1 MKKLILFGSFLSL
14 ISSSIFAQP
23 VITSNPQN
31 AANCIDSCVVLD
43 ISAIGNNL
51 LYQWQQDT
59 GSGFS
64 DIGPLQFGNDT
75 LNVCS
80 DGLIAP
86 SSADFRC
93 VVIDANGDS
102 AVSASATVTLDSCLA
117 PVADFYWDWS
127 PTEICFTSTSSNAE
141 SLFWLFGDGTT
152 NSANM
157 SEICHTY
164 ETDEIYFIKL
174 IVYNDYGQDEIEKP
188 INLLSVQELSSEIDV
203 FPNPTS
209 SYITIQSDKRIESV
223 RIFNVQGVL
232 VNSIQ
237 VNALNTSLSL
247 GDLKRGVYTALISID
262 GEVMQHRIVK
272 Q

>member
-1 MKKLILFGSFLSL
+1 MNKSLLAFLTFFVPASVAL
-14 ISSSIFAQP
+14 AQP
-23 VITSNPQN
+23 VITQNPQN
-31 AANCIDSCVVLD
+31 ATVCLDSCATFSV
-43 ISAIGNNL
+43 SAVGNGL
-51 LYQWQQDT
+51 TYVWMMEDSLGQVSSL
-59 GSGFS
+59 GSAS
-64 DIGPLQFGNDT
+64 TLQLCDSI
-75 LNVCS
+75 VQY
-80 DGLIAP
+80 DGGLFYCKVFDQ
-86 SSADFRC
+86 S
-93 VVIDANGDS
+93 GDS
-102 AVSASATVTLDSCLA
+102 AVSSSATLIVDSCLA

-141 SLFWLFGDGTT
+141 TLFWLFGDGTT

-174 IVYNDYGQDEIEKP
+174 IAYNDYGQDEIEKP
-188 INLLSVQELSSEIDV
+188 INLLSVQELSSEINV

-209 SYITIQSDKRIESV
+209 SYITLQSDKQIETV

-247 GDLKRGVYTALISID
+247 EDLKRGVYTALISIE